1 MRTRLSNTVDSQY
14 LSILS
19 KIKNEGCYKETRS
32 GKVYSLFGL
41 SMRFDLRNGF
51 PVLTTKKMFTRG
63 FIHELLWFLKGD
75 TNIKYLVDNNVNFW
89 TPDAYRFYKELINK
103 DAELR
108 QLFDGGDGLDYD
120 TYESFIE
127 NVKSGTKL
135 ELVKSYNKEIG
146 KPEYFKYTYGDLG
159 EVYGHQW
166 RHWGNTN
173 FDQIKMIID
182 TLRTNPND
190 RRLLLT
196 GYNPEVVKDIAL
208 PPCHTLYQFYAK
220 PLTYSERLFWCDENI
235 SDANEWKRPI
245 EEIMQSNGCPKY
257 GLSLWF
263 SCRSQDMPLG
273 NPANIMSA
281 SLLLSMV
288 AQCVDM
294 LPCEVIWN
302 GGDCHIY
309 ENQMDGVNEQLTRDP
324 HKYALPKLVL
334 NKNIHEIDDFTFDDI
349 KIEDYESYDTIK
361 MPLSV
366 G

>member
-32 GKVYSLFGL
+32 GTVYSLFGL

-89 TPDAYRFYKELINK
+89 TPDAYRFYNELLDKQACYYNS
-103 DAELR
+103 EPSTVLR
-108 QLFDGGDGLDYD
+108 MTMDEFVCK
-120 TYESFIE
+120 
-127 NVKSGTKL
+127 VKSGDKIRIRTSK
-135 ELVKSYNKEIG
+135 EKEID
-146 KPEYFKYTYGDLG
+146 YTYGDLG

-208 PPCHTLYQFYAK
+208 PPCHTLYQFYAR
-220 PLTYSERLFWCDENI
+220 PLTYMEKLDWCDENI
-235 SDANEWKRPI
+235 PDTNEWKHPT
-245 EEIMQSNGCPKY
+245 EETMHSKGCPKY

-309 ENQMDGVNEQLTRDP
+309 ENQLDGVNEQLTRDP

-334 NKNIHEIDDFTFDDI
+334 NKDIHEIDDFTFDDI
-349 KIEDYESYDTIK
+349 KIEDYESYATIK

>member
-32 GKVYSLFGL
+32 GTVYSLFGL

-89 TPDAYRFYKELINK
+89 TPDAYRFYNELLDKQACYYNS
-103 DAELR
+103 EPSTVLR
-108 QLFDGGDGLDYD
+108 MTMDEFVCK
-120 TYESFIE
+120 
-127 NVKSGTKL
+127 VKSGDKIRIRTSK
-135 ELVKSYNKEIG
+135 EKEID
-146 KPEYFKYTYGDLG
+146 YTYGDLG

-208 PPCHTLYQFYAK
+208 PPCHTLYQFYAR
-220 PLTYSERLFWCDENI
+220 PLTYMEKLSWCDENI
-235 SDANEWKRPI
+235 PDTNEWKHPT
-245 EEIMQSNGCPKY
+245 EETMHSKGCPKY

-309 ENQMDGVNEQLTRDP
+309 ENQLDGVNEQLTRDP

-334 NKNIHEIDDFTFDDI
+334 NKDIHEIDDFTFDDI
-349 KIEDYESYDTIK
+349 KIEDYESYATIK

>member
-1 MRTRLSNTVDSQY
+1 MRSRSSNSVDSQY
-14 LSILS
+14 MAILS
-19 KIKNEGCYKETRS
+19 RILNEGCYKETRS
-32 GKVYSLFGL
+32 GAVYSLFGL
-41 SMRFDLRNGF
+41 SMRFNLKNGF

-89 TPDAYRFYKELINK
+89 TPDAYRFYNELLDKQTCYYNS
-103 DAELR
+103 EPSTVLR
-108 QLFDGGDGLDYD
+108 MTMDEFVCK
-120 TYESFIE
+120 
-127 NVKSGTKL
+127 VKSGNKIRIRIS
-135 ELVKSYNKEIG
+135 EEKEID
-146 KPEYFKYTYGDLG
+146 YTYGDLG
-159 EVYGHQW
+159 DVYGHQW

-196 GYNPEVVKDIAL
+196 GYNPEVVKDVAL

-220 PLTYSERLFWCDENI
+220 PLTYTEKLAWCDENI
-235 SDANEWKRPI
+235 PEANEWKHPT
-245 EEIMQSNGCPKY
+245 EETMHSKGCPKY
-257 GLSLWF
+257 ALSLWF

-273 NPANIMSA
+273 NPANLMSA

-294 LPCEVIWN
+294 IPDELIWN

-309 ENQMDGVNEQLTRDP
+309 ENQIDGVKEQLTRDP
-324 HKYALPKLVL
+324 HMYALPKLVL
-334 NKNIHEIDDFTFDDI
+334 NKDIHEIDDFTFDDI
-349 KIEDYESYDTIK
+349 KIEEYESYPSIK

>member
-32 GKVYSLFGL
+32 GTVYSLFGL

-75 TNIKYLVDNNVNFW
+75 TNIKYLVDNNINFW
-89 TPDAYRFYKELINK
+89 TPDAYRFYNELLDKQACYYNS
-103 DAELR
+103 EPSTVLR
-108 QLFDGGDGLDYD
+108 MTMDEFVCK
-120 TYESFIE
+120 
-127 NVKSGTKL
+127 VKSDDKIRIRTSK
-135 ELVKSYNKEIG
+135 EKEID
-146 KPEYFKYTYGDLG
+146 YTYGDLG

-208 PPCHTLYQFYAK
+208 PPCHTLYQFYAR
-220 PLTYSERLFWCDENI
+220 PLTYMEKLDWCDENI
-235 SDANEWKRPI
+235 PDTNEWKHPT
-245 EEIMQSNGCPKY
+245 EETMHSKGCPKY

-309 ENQMDGVNEQLTRDP
+309 ENQLDGVNEQLTRDP

-334 NKNIHEIDDFTFDDI
+334 NKDIHEIDDFTFDDI
-349 KIEDYESYDTIK
+349 KIEDYESYATIK

>member
-32 GKVYSLFGL
+32 GTVYSLFGL

-89 TPDAYRFYKELINK
+89 TPDAYRFYNELLDKQACYYNS
-103 DAELR
+103 EPSTVLR
-108 QLFDGGDGLDYD
+108 ITMDEFVCK
-120 TYESFIE
+120 
-127 NVKSGTKL
+127 VKSGDKIRIR
-135 ELVKSYNKEIG
+135 VSKEKDID
-146 KPEYFKYTYGDLG
+146 YIYGDLG

-208 PPCHTLYQFYAK
+208 PPCHTLYQFYAR
-220 PLTYSERLFWCDENI
+220 PLTYTEKLDWCDENI
-235 SDANEWKRPI
+235 TDANEWKHPI
-245 EEIMQSNGCPKY
+245 EEIMHANGCPKY

-309 ENQMDGVNEQLTRDP
+309 ENQLDGVNEQLTRDP

-334 NKNIHEIDDFTFDDI
+334 NKDIHEIDDFTFDDI
-349 KIEDYESYDTIK
+349 KIEDYESYTTIK

>member
-1 MRTRLSNTVDSQY
+1 MINKKENNNVDSQY
-14 LSILS
+14 LDILA
-19 KIKNEGCYKETRS
+19 KILKEGSYKETRS
-32 GKVYSLFGL
+32 GNVFSLFGL
-41 SMRFDLRNGF
+41 SMRFNLQDGF

-89 TPDAYRFYKELINK
+89 TPDAYRFYCELINK
-103 DAELR
+103 ENELYSSDCKTR
-108 QLFDGGDGLDYD
+108 RIESLD
-120 TYESFIE
+120 EFIE
-127 NVKSGTKL
+127 HVKHGTTTNI
-135 ELVKSYNKEIG
+135 VKGINDDGTYITQ
-146 KPEYFKYTYGDLG
+146 KYIYGDLG

-173 FDQIKMIID
+173 YDQIKMIIN

-208 PPCHTLYQFYAK
+208 PPCHVLYQFYAR
-220 PLTYSERLFWCDENI
+220 PLSYTEKLNWCDNNI
-235 SDANEWKRPI
+235 EDANEWKHPS
-245 EEIMQSNGCPKY
+245 EELMHSKGCPKY
-257 GLSLWF
+257 GLSLSF
-263 SCRSQDMPLG
+263 SARSQDMPLG
-273 NPANIMSA
+273 NPANLMTA

-294 LPCEVIWN
+294 IPDELIWN

-309 ENQMDGVNEQLTRDP
+309 ENQIEGVKEQLNRDP
-324 HKYALPKLVL
+324 HKYALPELVL
-334 NKNIHEIDDFTFDDI
+334 NKDIHEIDDFTFEDI
-349 KIEDYESYDTIK
+349 TIKGYESYPTIK

>member
-32 GKVYSLFGL
+32 GTVYSLFGL

-89 TPDAYRFYKELINK
+89 TPDAYRFYNELLDKQACYYNS
-103 DAELR
+103 EPSTVLR
-108 QLFDGGDGLDYD
+108 ITMDEFVCK
-120 TYESFIE
+120 
-127 NVKSGTKL
+127 VKSGDKIRIR
-135 ELVKSYNKEIG
+135 VSKEKDID
-146 KPEYFKYTYGDLG
+146 YIYGDLG

-208 PPCHTLYQFYAK
+208 PPCHTLYQFYAR
-220 PLTYSERLFWCDENI
+220 PLTYTEKLDWCDENI
-235 SDANEWKRPI
+235 TDANEWKHPI
-245 EEIMQSNGCPKY
+245 EEIMHANDCPKY

-309 ENQMDGVNEQLTRDP
+309 ENQLDGVNEQLTRDP

-334 NKNIHEIDDFTFDDI
+334 NKDIHEIDDFTFDDI
-349 KIEDYESYDTIK
+349 KIEDYESYPTIK

>member
-32 GKVYSLFGL
+32 GTVYSLFGL

-89 TPDAYRFYKELINK
+89 TPDAYRFYNELLDKQARYYNS
-103 DAELR
+103 EPSTVLR
-108 QLFDGGDGLDYD
+108 MTMDEFVCK
-120 TYESFIE
+120 
-127 NVKSGTKL
+127 VKSGDKIRIR
-135 ELVKSYNKEIG
+135 VSKEKDID
-146 KPEYFKYTYGDLG
+146 YTYGDLG

-208 PPCHTLYQFYAK
+208 PPCHTLYQFYAR
-220 PLTYSERLFWCDENI
+220 PLTYTEKLNWCDENI
-235 SDANEWKRPI
+235 TDANEWKHPI
-245 EEIMQSNGCPKY
+245 EEIMHANGCPKY

-309 ENQMDGVNEQLTRDP
+309 ENQLDGVNEQLARDP

-334 NKNIHEIDDFTFDDI
+334 NKDIHEIDDFTFDDI
-349 KIEDYESYDTIK
+349 KIEDYESYPTIK

>member
-32 GKVYSLFGL
+32 GTVYSLFGL
-41 SMRFDLRNGF
+41 SMRFDLRDGF

-89 TPDAYRFYKELINK
+89 TPDAYRFYNELLDKQACYYNS
-103 DAELR
+103 EPSTVLR
-108 QLFDGGDGLDYD
+108 MTMDEFVCK
-120 TYESFIE
+120 
-127 NVKSGTKL
+127 VKSGDKIRIR
-135 ELVKSYNKEIG
+135 VSKEKDID
-146 KPEYFKYTYGDLG
+146 YTYGDLG

-208 PPCHTLYQFYAK
+208 PPCHTLYQFYAR
-220 PLTYSERLFWCDENI
+220 PLTYKEKLDWCDENI
-235 SDANEWKRPI
+235 TEANEWKRPT
-245 EEIMQSNGCPKY
+245 EETMHSNGCPKY

-309 ENQMDGVNEQLTRDP
+309 ENQLDGVNEQLTRDP

-334 NKNIHEIDDFTFDDI
+334 NKDIHEIDDFTFDDI
-349 KIEDYESYDTIK
+349 NIEDYESYPTIK